1 MERALA
7 DGSTILLEDCPE
19 IIDPGLDP
27 VLTKAVFNT
36 GEDKLLWIKY
46 NERKIMYDE
55 NFRLFLTTKMPNP
68 HFLPET
74 CIKLTIINFT
84 VTFEGL
90 EQQLLVEVVNNEKPE
105 IEIQRVELVMGIA
118 RDKRVLK
125 ELQDKILKDLSDSD
139 SSTIL
144 DNTKLIETLE
154 ESGKKS

>member
-7 DGSTILLEDCPE
+7 NGSTILLEDCPE

-27 VLTKAVFNT
+27 VLTKATFNT

-46 NERKIMYDE
+46 NERKIMYDD

-74 CIKLTIINFT
+74 CIKLTIVNFT

-90 EQQLLVEVVNNEKPE
+90 EQ
-105 IEIQRVELVMGIA
+105 
-118 RDKRVLK
+118 
-125 ELQDKILKDLSDSD
+125 
-139 SSTIL
+139 
-144 DNTKLIETLE
+144 
-154 ESGKKS
+154 

>member
-1 MERALA
+1 LA

>member
-1 MERALA
+1 MA